1 MERKERLER
10 MGQTE
15 RKERFGTK
23 WNVWN
28 GMERKERL
36 EQMGRMEQKERF

>member
-23 WNVWN
+23 WN

-36 EQMGRMEQKERF
+36 GRMEQKERF